1 MDAHYICPLSSAKCI
16 SGSSVCTFR
25 DTINRSIN
33 SQVRDRRPTA
43 TNDDHY
49 RGRFVDSWEFVSAP
63 PVSSLHLHISR
74 EYLLRL
80 RNSGIRRANHRH
92 VPTAAIH
99 ENIGRGA
106 GVYFAA
112 RWKTPGIRPI
122 NLRSWNWFAGFN
134 HRELFLTGVALS
146 FPPVLRL
153 LVSFSARPARP
164 PPQNFRNF
172 PRSIGPRIRPKS
184 NSLRIG
190 NGRSWKGYLF
200 EALWTLF
207 SQNGGSSTEFY
218 RSREPVVCE
227 RFNDCG
233 IQQRRMDILCE
244 IIISICCDG
253 LRYEK

>member
-1 MDAHYICPLSSAKCI
+1 MITTGAGLLIRENSWAHRLFPPCICIFLANTYCGSEIAASAVRTTATSPRPQYTKI
-16 SGSSVCTFR
+16 SGEE
-25 DTINRSIN
+25 
-33 SQVRDRRPTA
+33 QA
-43 TNDDHY
+43 Y
-49 RGRFVDSWEFVSAP
+49 
-63 PVSSLHLHISR
+63 ISR
-74 EYLLRL
+74 PDEKRPESDRL
-80 RNSGIRRANHRH
+80 IYDLGTGLPALTIANCFSQGWRF
-92 VPTAAIH
+92 PS
-99 ENIGRGA
+99 RLF
-106 GVYFAA
+106 FA
-112 RWKTPGIRPI
+112 
-122 NLRSWNWFAGFN
+122 
-134 HRELFLTGVALS
+134 
-146 FPPVLRL
+146 
-153 LVSFSARPARP
+153 SFSARPARP

-233 IQQRRMDILCE
+233 IQRRMDILCE